1 MNTTNVMNTNDAP
14 VAKYAQV
21 FVTLKNKRYAMLMCK
36 NFEAK
41 ASISNQDVPRMG
53 SIIMGKKPTSVEISF
68 TMTIYKCTEIFDEV
82 LNEFIST
89 GVMPELTIQAFNE
102 DPATSIGKT
111 SKIYNGCVLDG
122 DVLLSLAGSE
132 DDFIEQ
138 EISGFASGY
147 TSPEKYTNPGYMD
160 PVDK

>member
-68 TMTIYKCTEIFDEV
+68 IYSFSE
-82 LNEFIST
+82 
-89 GVMPELTIQAFNE
+89 
-102 DPATSIGKT
+102 
-111 SKIYNGCVLDG
+111 SKVYLYSLGCV
-122 DVLLSLAGSE
+122 
-132 DDFIEQ
+132 
-138 EISGFASGY
+138 
-147 TSPEKYTNPGYMD
+147 
-160 PVDK
+160 VDKDKGLANAMVGKAPIS